1 MPRPKKTPAEPDERS
16 TRTTIFLPKV
26 MDENLEC
33 LALTTGE
40 AKAVLV
46 RQALVD
52 LLKKHGLEAYRRPR
66 VTVDYEDQAA

>member
-1 MPRPKKTPAEPDERS
+1 MPRPKKTAARAEDSS

-40 AKAVLV
+40 AKSVLM

-52 LLKKHGLEAYRRPR
+52 LLKKHGLEAYRRPQ
-66 VTVDYEDQAA
+66 VTIKYEEAA

>member
-1 MPRPKKTPAEPDERS
+1 MPRPKKTPAQADEGS

-40 AKAVLV
+40 AKSVLM

-52 LLKKHGLEAYRRPR
+52 LLKKHGLEAYRRPQVSIR
-66 VTVDYEDQAA
+66 YEDQAR